1 MFTAI
6 HCGRLCSSRSVEDYA
21 HDKNR
26 KIIILSLLFYQ
37 TNIMDPLLT
46 LARSHLRDSS
56 EQKNTR
62 ANEPWDLTQ
71 KSLSAFRTYVKVPP
85 ATKKPLIL
93 QHQSKTHSYKL
104 LPAEKNRKAS
114 SRRESF
120 IQYLSLRNECS
131 FNTLFLSAVASLS
144 LSTYH
149 AKVYTFLFLS
159 LSLLWWER

>member
-1 MFTAI
+1 M
-6 HCGRLCSSRSVEDYA
+6 
-21 HDKNR
+21 N
-26 KIIILSLLFYQ
+26 
-37 TNIMDPLLT
+37 PLLS

-104 LPAEKNRKAS
+104 LPAKKKIER
-114 SRRESF
+114 
-120 IQYLSLRNECS
+120 LRLEGKVS
-131 FNTLFLSAVASLS
+131 FNTFRSEMNVPLIPSFFLQ
-144 LSTYH
+144 
-149 AKVYTFLFLS
+149 
-159 LSLLWWER
+159 